1 MPGKYSTSDLHR
13 WPFHVPSIHAQEM
26 SEMQKNNS
34 LLYNFRILAYHGH
47 TITFL
52 SKVLQTNW
60 VFVCLVWYLVF
71 QDRVSLCNSGWPETC
86 FMDQTGLEL
95 RDLPICLQNP
105 GIEGTHHHPT
115 DTNWFLIKQMCYSEN
130 NSENKTFP
138 V

>member
-1 MPGKYSTSDLHR
+1 MC
-13 WPFHVPSIHAQEM
+13 FIHAQEM

-71 QDRVSLCNSGWPETC
+71 QDRVSLCSSGWPATC

-115 DTNWFLIKQMCYSEN
+115 DTNWFLIKQMCVILKIILKIRRFQYKYFKLSTN
-130 NSENKTFP
+130 
-138 V
+138 